1 MLSDEK
7 IDELIE
13 LIDDEIPVRDV
24 AVTIDTY
31 RPAIR
36 EAVRKWYAALS
47 ADNIGEI
54 YAHNVWAKMI
64 RINSKNAQHSVNPTE
79 TTSGK
84 N

>member
-36 EAVRKWYAALS
+36 EAVRKWYAAQQKMPPTLLES
-47 ADNIGEI
+47 VPILDDDGEL
-54 YAHNVWAKMI
+54 VGTE
-64 RINSKNAQHSVNPTE
+64 SVEFE
-79 TTSGK
+79 TPQSR
-84 N
+84 